1 LRRGCSAAFGT
12 PLASKA
18 AKVCNDPRKGQE
30 GIVIMSHSATFV
42 RNSGIAPRVRQIQ
55 ARWSSD
61 ERRQRAEEG
70 RRRRE
75 QLFALLTSTREE
87 PEIWAVGA
95 PADDDMRRVA
105 G

>member
-1 LRRGCSAAFGT
+1 MSFSTTSA
-12 PLASKA
+12 
-18 AKVCNDPRKGQE
+18 RK
-30 GIVIMSHSATFV
+30 S
-42 RNSGIAPRVRQIQ
+42 NIAPRVRQIQ

-70 RRRRE
+70 RRRRQ
-75 QLFALLTSTREE
+75 QLFDLLTSSSSE